1 MNIIAI
7 ILALLVE
14 HFYKP
19 VVQWRN
25 YQWFTQYEQWV
36 YQKLEG
42 QSFREGPLAVILI
55 FGVIIGLVWIAAAAL
70 YNLFGLLGFIFATMV
85 LIYCIGPTD
94 LDEDIQAYLAD
105 IENDDAEGANHKAE
119 NILGYTVSDK
129 PSVVANKVKEA
140 VFIQGNNRMLGVVC
154 WFVLLGPA
162 GALLFRL
169 SEIHSRTCK
178 VENSGYA
185 EACKRLFYILSWLP
199 ARLSVLGYAIVG
211 NFVGTMSKWQ
221 GFSDIWQAGNDEL
234 VIASGLGALQHED
247 VTDEDDLDIP
257 AVLDALSLVKR
268 MLVFWLAV
276 LAIFTLTG
284 VLI

>member
-1 MNIIAI
+1 MNFIAI

-25 YQWFTQYEQWV
+25 YQWFTHYEQWV

-42 QSFREGPLAVILI
+42 QSFREGPVAVVLI
-55 FGVIIGLVWIAAAAL
+55 FGIIITLVWVFASAL
-70 YNLFGLLGFIFATMV
+70 YNFFGLLGFLFATIV

-94 LDEDIQAYLAD
+94 LDEDVQGYIKD
-105 IENDDAEGANHKAE
+105 IENDDPEGANHKAE
-119 NILGYTVSDK
+119 QVLGYTVSDE
-129 PSVVANKVKEA
+129 PSIVANKVKEA
-140 VFIQGNNRMLGVVC
+140 IFIQGNNRMLGVLC

-169 SEIHSRTCK
+169 SEVHSRTYRDQ
-178 VENSGYA
+178 ESGYA
-185 EACKRLFYILSWLP
+185 HACHRLFYILSWLP

-211 NFVGTMSKWQ
+211 NFVNTMSKWQ
-221 GFSDIWQAGNDEL
+221 SFSDIWQADNDEL
-234 VIASGLGALQHED
+234 VIASGLGALQHDETDNKDEVD
-247 VTDEDDLDIP
+247 VS
-257 AVLDALSLVKR
+257 AVLDVLALVKR
-268 MLVFWLAV
+268 MIVFWLAV

-284 VLI
+284 ILF

>member
-1 MNIIAI
+1 MNFIAI

-19 VVQWRN
+19 IVQWRN
-25 YQWFTQYEQWV
+25 YNWFTKYEQWI

-42 QSFREGPLAVILI
+42 QSFREGPVAVILI
-55 FGVIIGLVWIAAAAL
+55 FGIIISLVWVFTSAL
-70 YNLFGLLGFIFATMV
+70 YDFVGLFGFLFATIV
-85 LIYCIGPTD
+85 LVYCIGPTD
-94 LDEDIQAYLAD
+94 LDEDVQAYLSD

-119 NILGYTVSDK
+119 SILGYTVSDK
-129 PSVVANKVKEA
+129 PAVVANKVKEA
-140 VFIQGNNRMLGVVC
+140 IFVQGNSRMLGVLC

-185 EACKRLFYILSWLP
+185 EACKRLYYILSWLP

-211 NFVGTMSKWQ
+211 NFVDTMSKWQ
-221 GFSDIWQAGNDEL
+221 GMSDIWQADNDDL
-234 VIASGLGALQHED
+234 VIASGLGALKHEEAEDKDEID
-247 VTDEDDLDIP
+247 VS
-257 AVLDALSLVKR
+257 AVLEALALVKR

>member
-1 MNIIAI
+1 MNFIAI

-36 YQKLEG
+36 YKKLEG
-42 QSFREGPLAVILI
+42 QSFREGPVAVILI
-55 FGVIIGLVWIAAAAL
+55 FGIIISLTWIIAAAL
-70 YNLFGLLGFIFATMV
+70 YNFFGLLGFLFATIV

-94 LDEDIQAYLAD
+94 LDEDVQGYLAD

-119 NILGYTVSDK
+119 SVLGYTVSDE
-129 PSVVANKVKEA
+129 PNVVARKVKEA
-140 VFIQGNNRMLGVVC
+140 IFIQGNNRMLGVLC

-185 EACKRLFYILSWLP
+185 DACKRLFYILSWLP

-211 NFVGTMSKWQ
+211 NFVDTMSKWQ
-221 GFSDIWQAGNDEL
+221 GMSDIWRADNDEL
-234 VIASGLGALQHED
+234 VIASGLGALKH
-247 VTDEDDLDIP
+247 DETQEGEEIDT
-257 AVLDALSLVKR
+257 AGVLDALALVKR
-268 MLVFWLAV
+268 TLIFWLAV
-276 LAIFTLTG
+276 LGIFTLTG
-284 VLI
+284 ILF

>member
-1 MNIIAI
+1 MNFIAI

-36 YQKLEG
+36 YNKLEG
-42 QSFREGPLAVILI
+42 RSFRDGPVAVILI
-55 FGVIIGLVWIAAAAL
+55 FGVIISLAWIITAAL
-70 YNLFGLLGFIFATMV
+70 YDFFGLFGFLFATVV

-94 LDEDIQAYLAD
+94 LDEDVQGYLAD
-105 IENDDAEGANHKAE
+105 IESGDAEGANHKAE

-129 PSVVANKVKEA
+129 PAVVAVKVKEA
-140 VFIQGNNRMLGVVC
+140 IFIQGNNRMLGVLC

-162 GALLFRL
+162 GALLFRF

-178 VENSGYA
+178 VENTGYA
-185 EACKRLFYILSWLP
+185 DACNRLFYILSWLP
-199 ARLSVLGYAIVG
+199 ARISVLGYAIVG
-211 NFVGTMSKWQ
+211 NFVDTMSKWQ
-221 GFSDIWQAGNDEL
+221 GMSDIWQADNDEL
-234 VIASGLGALQHED
+234 VVTSGLGALKH
-247 VTDEDDLDIP
+247 DESKASDEADITG
-257 AVLDALSLVKR
+257 VLDALALVKR
-268 MLVFWLAV
+268 TLVFWLAV

-284 VLI
+284 ILF

>member
-1 MNIIAI
+1 MNLIAI
-7 ILALLVE
+7 ILALLTE

-19 VVQWRN
+19 IVQWRN

-42 QSFREGPLAVILI
+42 YSFREGPVAVILI
-55 FGVIIGLVWIAAAAL
+55 FGIIVCLVWIIAAAL
-70 YNLFGLLGFIFATMV
+70 YNLFGLLGFLFATAM

-94 LDEDIQAYLAD
+94 LDEDVQAYLAD

-119 NILGYTVSDK
+119 NILGYTVSDE

-140 VFIQGNNRMLGVVC
+140 IFIQGNNRMLGVVC

-185 EACKRLFYILSWLP
+185 DACKRLFYILSWLP

-211 NFVGTMSKWQ
+211 NFVDTMSKWQ
-221 GFSDIWQAGNDEL
+221 GFSDIWQADNDEL
-234 VIASGLGALQHED
+234 VIASGLGALKH
-247 VTDEDDLDIP
+247 DEDEAKDEVDVP
-257 AVLDALSLVKR
+257 GVLDVLALVKR
-268 MLVFWLAV
+268 TLVFWLAV